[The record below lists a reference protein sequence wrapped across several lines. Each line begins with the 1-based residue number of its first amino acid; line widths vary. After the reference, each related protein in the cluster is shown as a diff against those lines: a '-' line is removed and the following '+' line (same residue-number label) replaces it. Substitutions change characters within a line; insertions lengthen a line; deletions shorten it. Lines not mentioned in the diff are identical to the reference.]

1 MNASPDLAA
10 DAIPR
15 LSVFC
20 FSDVARDSFAEK
32 YEQLLSTARLADE
45 LNFHAIW
52 TPERHFHTFG
62 GMFPNPS
69 VMSAALAATTQRIA
83 IRAGSVVL
91 PLHDPLRVAEEWA
104 LVDNLS
110 RGRVG
115 VAFSAGWQ
123 RNDFV
128 LNAQNYRERHEV
140 LFSSLEQVQ
149 ALWRGESV
157 TRHEL
162 SRPGHPE
169 PITLQTWPPAYQA
182 DIPVWVTTGSNPLL
196 FSEAGK
202 RGLNVLTH
210 LIAQTREQLQE
221 NCASYRQAREVAG
234 LDPASGTVTLMMHT
248 QAGADRESLLPHLRP
263 ALTGYLRAFM
273 QLSENLNAPS
283 ALDQA
288 SAEKK
293 QAYALKWG
301 VEKYLNSYGLF
312 GSAAECLEQ
321 LQQLKREGIDE
332 VAGLVDFGLPQNS
345 VETTLRTLATL
356 L

>member
-1 MNASPDLAA
+1 MNALPDSTP
-10 DAIPR
+10 DAIPQ

-20 FSDVARDSFAEK
+20 FADVARDSFAEK
-32 YEQLLSTARLADE
+32 YEQLMSTARLADE

-69 VMSAALAATTQRIA
+69 VISAALAVVTRRIR
-83 IRAGSVVL
+83 ICAGSVVL

-128 LNAQNYRERHEV
+128 LQAHNYRERHEV
-140 LFSSLEQVQ
+140 LFRALEQVQ
-149 ALWRGESV
+149 ALWRGEPV

-162 SRPGHPE
+162 SRPGQPE
-169 PITLQTWPPAYQA
+169 PLKVQTWPPAYQSILPA
-182 DIPVWVTTGSNPLL
+182 WVTTGSNPLL
-196 FSEAGK
+196 FNEAGK

-210 LIAQTREQLQE
+210 LVSQTREQLQE
-221 NCASYRQAREVAG
+221 NCASYRLARQDAG
-234 LDPASGTVTLMMHT
+234 LDPAGGKVTLMMHA
-248 QAGADRESLLPHLRP
+248 QAGEERQALLPQLRP

-283 ALDQA
+283 ANDHQTA
-288 SAEKK
+288 DKK
-293 QAYALKWG
+293 HDYALKWG
-301 VEKYLNSYGLF
+301 VEKYLNHYGLF
-312 GSAAECLEQ
+312 GSAAECRKQLE
-321 LQQLKREGIDE
+321 QLKREGVDE
-332 VAGLVDFGLPQNS
+332 VAGLVDFGMPQES

>member
-1 MNASPDLAA
+1 MTASPDVARE
-10 DAIPR
+10 AIPH

-20 FSDVARDSFAEK
+20 FSDVARDSFAQK
-32 YEQLLSTARLADE
+32 YDQLLSTARLADE

-69 VMSAALAATTQRIA
+69 VISAALAATTQRIA

-91 PLHDPLRVAEEWA
+91 PLHDSLRVAEEWA

-140 LFSSLEQVQ
+140 LFASLVQIQ
-149 ALWRGESV
+149 ALWRGEAV
-157 TRHEL
+157 TRDEL
-162 SRPGHPE
+162 SLPGHPE
-169 PITLQTWPPAYQA
+169 PVTVQTWPPIYQTA
-182 DIPVWVTTGSNPLL
+182 IPLWLTTGSNPLL

-210 LIAQTREQLQE
+210 LISQTREQLQE
-221 NCASYRQAREVAG
+221 NCASYRLARQEAG
-234 LDPASGTVTLMMHT
+234 LDPAGGTITLMMHA
-248 QAGADRESLLPHLRP
+248 QAGKEREALLPELRP

-273 QLSENLNAPS
+273 QLSDNLSQPS
-283 ALDQA
+283 ALDRENT
-288 SAEKK
+288 EKQK
-293 QAYALKWG
+293 AYSLKWG
-301 VEKYLNSYGLF
+301 VEKYLNHYGLF
-312 GSAAECLEQ
+312 GSADECLEQ
-321 LQQLKREGIDE
+321 LKQLKRGGIDE
-332 VAGLVDFGLPQNS
+332 VAGLVDFGMPQDS

>member
-1 MNASPDLAA
+1 MNPSPDSAG
-10 DAIPR
+10 DAIPQ
-15 LSVFC
+15 LSIFC

-32 YEQLLSTARLADE
+32 YEQLLSTARLADA

-69 VMSAALAATTQRIA
+69 VVSAALAVSTQRIA

-110 RGRVG
+110 HGRVG

-140 LFSSLEQVQ
+140 LFSSMEQIQ
-149 ALWRGESV
+149 ALWRGECV

-162 SRPGHPE
+162 SMPGQPE
-169 PITLQTWPPAYQA
+169 PLTLQTWPPAYQA
-182 DIPVWVTTGSNPLL
+182 AIAVWVTTGSNPLL

-210 LIAQTREQLQE
+210 LVSQTREQLRE
-221 NCASYRQAREVAG
+221 NCASYRLARHTAG
-234 LDPASGTVTLMMHT
+234 LDPATGTITLMMHT
-248 QAGADRESLLPHLRP
+248 QAGEDRESMLPRLRP
-263 ALTGYLRAFM
+263 ALTSYLRAFM
-273 QLSENLNAPS
+273 QLSENLNQAS
-283 ALDQA
+283 TLDQE

-293 QAYALKWG
+293 QAYTLKWG
-301 VEKYLNSYGLF
+301 VEKYLNHYGVF
-312 GSAAECLEQ
+312 GSAAECREQ

-332 VAGLVDFGLPQNS
+332 VAGLVDFGMPQES

>member
-1 MNASPDLAA
+1 MNASPSPAGA
-10 DAIPR
+10 AIPK

-32 YEQLLSTARLADE
+32 YEQLLSTARLADA

-69 VMSAALAATTQRIA
+69 VISAALSVCTQRIA

-128 LNAQNYRERHEV
+128 LNAQNYRERHAV

-162 SRPGHPE
+162 SLPARPE
-169 PITLQTWPPAYQA
+169 PVALQTWPPPFQRTIGA
-182 DIPVWVTTGSNPLL
+182 WVTTGSNPLL

-210 LIAQTREQLQE
+210 LVAQSREQLQE
-221 NCASYRQAREVAG
+221 NCASYRLARQEAG
-234 LDPASGTVTLMMHT
+234 LDPAGGTVTLMMHT
-248 QAGADRESLLPHLRP
+248 QAGEDRASLLPRLRP

-283 ALDQA
+283 MLDQ
-288 SAEKK
+288 EKTDKK
-293 QAYALKWG
+293 QAYELKWG
-301 VEKYLNSYGLF
+301 VEKYLNHYGLF

-321 LQQLKREGIDE
+321 LTQLKREGIDE
-332 VAGLVDFGLPQNS
+332 VAGLVDFGMPQDS

>member
-1 MNASPDLAA
+1 MNASPDLAG
-10 DAIPR
+10 DAIPK

-20 FSDVARDSFAEK
+20 FSDVARDSFAQK

-69 VMSAALAATTQRIA
+69 VVSAALAASTQRIG

-110 RGRVG
+110 RGRAG
-115 VAFSAGWQ
+115 VAFSSGWQ

-128 LNAQNYRERHEV
+128 LNAQNYSDRHAV
-140 LFSSLEQVQ
+140 LFSSLEQIQ

-162 SRPGHPE
+162 SRPGQPE
-169 PITLQTWPPAYQA
+169 PVTLQTWPPPYQA
-182 DIPVWVTTGSNPLL
+182 TIPVWVTTGSNPLL

-210 LIAQTREQLQE
+210 LISQTRDQLQE
-221 NCASYRQAREVAG
+221 NCASYRLARHHAG
-234 LDPASGTVTLMMHT
+234 LDPAGGTITLMMHT
-248 QAGADRESLLPHLRP
+248 QAGEERESLSPCLRP
-263 ALTGYLRAFM
+263 ALAGYLRAFM
-273 QLSENLNAPS
+273 QLSENLNAPP
-283 ALDQA
+283 AQGQETTD
-288 SAEKK
+288 KK
-293 QAYALKWG
+293 QDYALKWG
-301 VEKYLNSYGLF
+301 VEKYLHHYGLF
-312 GSAAECLEQ
+312 GSAAECLTQ
-321 LQQLKREGIDE
+321 LKQLKREDIDE
-332 VAGLVDFGLPQNS
+332 VAGLVDFGMPQDS